1 MQPRSGTM
9 TIDIEKI
16 APPFLKTL
24 EEFRQL
30 VDSADTFL
38 FDCDGVLFL
47 GTQLTENAKVLL
59 DMLRSSGKKVI
70 FVTNNSTKS
79 RRQLKAHFDSLGL
92 DASLEECF
100 GSAYASAVYL
110 SEVLK
115 FPKDKKVYVFGHEG
129 IEEELDEVGI
139 AHIGGSDPEDREF
152 TPPIDYSQYPP
163 DPSVGAVLCGADNWI
178 NWKKITKAVIYL
190 HDPECRL
197 VLTNPDA
204 TFPIGGSLFPA
215 AGSMSAPIVYAAKQT
230 PIVIG
235 KPSKTMM
242 DAVIAHHHINPAR
255 TIMIGDNLHTDI
267 EFGIN
272 SGIRTLL
279 VMGGVTKY
287 EHIYGE
293 NPSPVV
299 PTYVINRAG
308 DLAALAKQ

>member
-9 TIDIEKI
+9 TIDIEKM

-24 EEFRQL
+24 EEYRQL

-47 GTQLTENAKVLL
+47 GTQLTENVKVLL
-59 DMLRSSGKKVI
+59 DTLRSSGKKVI

-79 RRQLKAHFDSLGL
+79 RRELKAHFDSLGL

-139 AHIGGSDPEDREF
+139 AHIGGSDPEDRKF
-152 TPPIDYSQYPP
+152 TPPIDYSQYSS

-190 HDPECRL
+190 HNPECRL

-308 DLAALAKQ
+308 DLAALFKQ